1 MINKSQILKII
12 KITLKKLDTKYYS
25 DQAVDLIYNTGLVE
39 SNYQYL
45 RQLGDGPARGF
56 FQMEGATAVDI
67 CKNYLCYRPKLM
79 GKIENICFLNNF
91 VIPASDQKQLE
102 FLLETNIGFSILMT
116 RLHYRR
122 VPKPLPY
129 TLEDQAI
136 YWKAYYN
143 SHLGKGTV
151 EKFIEICK

>member
-1 MINKSQILKII
+1 MINKLQILKVI
-12 KITLKKLDTKYYS
+12 KSTLKKLDAKYYS

-45 RQLGDGPARGF
+45 QQLEDGPARGF
-56 FQMEGATAVDI
+56 FQMEPNTAHDI
-67 CKNYLCYRPKLM
+67 SKNYLCFRPKLLT
-79 GKIENICFLNNF
+79 KIEEVCFLNPY
-91 VIPASDQKQLE
+91 VIPNADKKELAY
-102 FLLETNIGFSILMT
+102 LLETNIAFSILMC
-116 RLHYRR
+116 RMHYRR

>member
-1 MINKSQILKII
+1 MVNKQQILKVI
-12 KITLKKLDTKYYS
+12 KTTLKKLDAKYYS

-45 RQLGDGPARGF
+45 QQLGDGPAKSF

-67 CKNYLCYRPKLM
+67 CKNYLCFRPKLM
-79 GKIENICFLNNF
+79 GEIEEICFLNPF
-91 VIPASDQKQLE
+91 VIPSANQKKLE
-102 FLLETNIGFSILMT
+102 FLLETNIAFSILMC
-116 RLHYRR
+116 RIHYRR

-129 TLEDQAI
+129 TLEDQAV